1 MVEIGNLIKTQLRT
15 MKVIH
20 FTMVMA
26 NVIYAVLIYY
36 IYRYA
41 PVPPTITDMQLIT
54 SLEYASIPYVL
65 SVVVIAKILRS
76 KMLASDTIFIKK
88 VETKGNSDRP
98 PFIGNY
104 ISSLFVV
111 WAIIEVIAIAGI
123 ILFLT
128 TGKLTV
134 ALALIALGVFF
145 MLVNGPRFEELKK
158 LSTKYESISAQGE

>member
-1 MVEIGNLIKTQLRT
+1 MTEISMLIKEQLRT
-15 MKVIH
+15 IKVIH

-26 NVIYAVLIYY
+26 NVIYGIVIYY
-36 IYRYA
+36 IYLYA
-41 PVPPTITDMQLIT
+41 PVPPSLTDIQLIT
-54 SLEYASIPYVL
+54 NLEYASVPYVL
-65 SVVVIAKILRS
+65 SIVVIAKIIRN
-76 KMLASDTIFIKK
+76 KMLASDSIFIKRE
-88 VETKGNSDRP
+88 ETKKGPDRP

-134 ALALIALGVFF
+134 SLALIAAGVFF
-145 MLVNGPRFEELKK
+145 MLANGPRLEELNK
-158 LSTKYESISAQGE
+158 LSAKYESISVQGE

>member
-1 MVEIGNLIKTQLRT
+1 MVEISNLIKTQLRT

-26 NVIYAVLIYY
+26 NVIYGVVIYY

-41 PVPPTITDMQLIT
+41 PVPPTITDMQLMYY
-54 SLEYASIPYVL
+54 LNQRHLP
-65 SVVVIAKILRS
+65 K
-76 KMLASDTIFIKK
+76 DTIFIKK
-88 VETKGNSDRP
+88 EETKGNSDRP

-111 WAIIEVIAIAGI
+111 WALIEVIAIAGI

-134 ALALIALGVFF
+134 ALALIALSIFF